1 MIGMLY
7 LHKKTHERMRIVKLT
22 EGVATCER
30 IDKEKV
36 WYSMLQVY
44 KYPCAICLF
53 ENLEEI
59 KE

>member
-1 MIGMLY
+1 MLY

-30 IDKEKV
+30 IDKPQV
-36 WYSMLQVY
+36 WYSKFGIY

-53 ENLEEI
+53 ENLEDI